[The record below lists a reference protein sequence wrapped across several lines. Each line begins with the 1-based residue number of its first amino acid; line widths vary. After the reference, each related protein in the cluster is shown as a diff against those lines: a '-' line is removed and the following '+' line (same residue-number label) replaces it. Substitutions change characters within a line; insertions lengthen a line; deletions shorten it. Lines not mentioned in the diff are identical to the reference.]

1 MGVSGRRKEKTQC
14 RSTQVKH
21 ETTAFDQTSGIDL
34 SRGPCDH
41 FPMREVDVG
50 IWPRKKLATLT
61 YFYLLILAS

>member
-1 MGVSGRRKEKTQC
+1 M
-14 RSTQVKH
+14 KH
-21 ETTAFDQTSGIDL
+21 ETTAFDQTFGIDL